1 MRVKI
6 LKDTTLTVK
15 AGQVV
20 EIDGRELPFL
30 TGRVEVIAD
39 PEPVKETA
47 PAKDKKKTAKKPAK

>member
-1 MRVKI
+1 MQVKI

-30 TGRVEVIAD
+30 TGRVEVIEN
-39 PEPVKETA
+39 PELVKETA
-47 PAKDKKKTAKKPAK
+47 PAKGKKKTAKKPAK

>member
-1 MRVKI
+1 MQVKI

-20 EIDGRELPFL
+20 EIEDSQLRFL
-30 TGRVEVIAD
+30 TGRVELVKN

-47 PAKDKKKTAKKPAK
+47 PAKGKKKSAKRPAK

>member
-1 MRVKI
+1 MQVKI

-20 EIDGRELPFL
+20 EIEDSQLRFL
-30 TGRVEVIAD
+30 AGRVELVKN

-47 PAKDKKKTAKKPAK
+47 PAKGKKKTAKRPAK